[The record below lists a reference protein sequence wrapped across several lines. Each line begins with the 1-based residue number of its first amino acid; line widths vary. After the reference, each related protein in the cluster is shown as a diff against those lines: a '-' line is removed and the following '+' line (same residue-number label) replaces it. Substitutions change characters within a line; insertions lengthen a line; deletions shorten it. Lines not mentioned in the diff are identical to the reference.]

1 MWEGLA
7 METTSRK
14 VLIAVA
20 VVFLLAPASTLTLA
34 IDAQADRMEN
44 AFTEWV
50 GKHSVESANLVIVRD
65 GAILGTV
72 GRGRLA
78 TSRPVGVASL
88 SKAITGVC
96 VVKLVEAHKLQ
107 FDADLGAV
115 LAGRFKRHPPKD
127 QRAQTITIAQLLT
140 HTSGITNDPSQGIA
154 FNQFQPFDKP
164 SMDKQFDVALSVPLG
179 YSPGSRYF
187 YNNMNYAALAV
198 VIETVTGE
206 KYGDYCG
213 REVLKKA
220 GVNDATLKWE
230 WASRGAYGGWK
241 ISPEGYAK
249 FLDYFDPSQKLLSTP
264 PVDWPRFENRAGR
277 GYSIGTNTRN
287 GADFFHYGDFTWSN
301 PRASYGAYYAMWH
314 QGVRF
319 VVTYTPNISHELVDE
334 LDAALYRA
342 AFQ

>member
-1 MWEGLA
+1 

-14 VLIAVA
+14 VLTPVA

-96 VVKLVEAHKLQ
+96 IVKLVEAHKLQ

-115 LAGRFKRHPPKD
+115 LAGRFKRHPPRD

-164 SMDKQFDVALSVPLG
+164 SMDQQFDVALSVPLG
-179 YSPGSRYF
+179 DSPGSRYF

-264 PVDWPRFENRAGR
+264 PIDWPRFDNRAGR

-287 GADFFHYGDFTWSN
+287 GTDFFHYGDFTWSN

>member
-1 MWEGLA
+1 VYKAFPEERNVLAMWEGLA

-96 VVKLVEAHKLQ
+96 VVKLVETHKLQ

-115 LAGRFKRHPPKD
+115 LVGRFKRHPPTGPTRSD
-127 QRAQTITIAQLLT
+127 HHHRPIA
-140 HTSGITNDPSQGIA
+140 HP
-154 FNQFQPFDKP
+154 
-164 SMDKQFDVALSVPLG
+164 
-179 YSPGSRYF
+179 
-187 YNNMNYAALAV
+187 
-198 VIETVTGE
+198 
-206 KYGDYCG
+206 
-213 REVLKKA
+213 
-220 GVNDATLKWE
+220 
-230 WASRGAYGGWK
+230 
-241 ISPEGYAK
+241 
-249 FLDYFDPSQKLLSTP
+249 
-264 PVDWPRFENRAGR
+264 
-277 GYSIGTNTRN
+277 
-287 GADFFHYGDFTWSN
+287 H
-301 PRASYGAYYAMWH
+301 
-314 QGVRF
+314 
-319 VVTYTPNISHELVDE
+319 
-334 LDAALYRA
+334 
-342 AFQ
+342 